1 MITLGVLKVLKMFYI
16 ISIMAYS
23 RSGYNW
29 RNEVIEEEKIVK
41 DVNEVKQRENGAG
54 CGTAIASLISG
65 AVVTVIICIIAL
77 MIGAE
82 LFIELPAA
90 ACIGFMIAGITRA
103 ALNNVIGV
111 LLSIT
116 SFFIGTMSY
125 WYLLNY
131 INNKHYS
138 SAFLAEH
145 DMMIWGLLI
154 TIPIWLVASFSLYVT
169 ACEKVGEDDSN

>member
-1 MITLGVLKVLKMFYI
+1 MIIHI
-16 ISIMAYS
+16 I
-23 RSGYNW
+23 
-29 RNEVIEEEKIVK
+29 
-41 DVNEVKQRENGAG
+41 
-54 CGTAIASLISG
+54 TAFVIASR
-65 AVVTVIICIIAL
+65 VVD
-77 MIGAE
+77 
-82 LFIELPAA
+82 
-90 ACIGFMIAGITRA
+90 
-103 ALNNVIGV
+103 VIGV

-145 DMMIWGLLI
+145 GMMIWGLLI

>member
-1 MITLGVLKVLKMFYI
+1 M
-16 ISIMAYS
+16 
-23 RSGYNW
+23 
-29 RNEVIEEEKIVK
+29 EEEKIVK
-41 DVNEVKQRENGAG
+41 DVNEVKHRENGAG

-116 SFFIGTMSY
+116 SFLSALCRIG
-125 WYLLNY
+125 
-131 INNKHYS
+131 I
-138 SAFLAEH
+138 
-145 DMMIWGLLI
+145 
-154 TIPIWLVASFSLYVT
+154 
-169 ACEKVGEDDSN
+169 C

>member
-1 MITLGVLKVLKMFYI
+1 M
-16 ISIMAYS
+16 
-23 RSGYNW
+23 
-29 RNEVIEEEKIVK
+29 EEEKIVK

-116 SFFIGTMSY
+116 SFLSALCRIG
-125 WYLLNY
+125 
-131 INNKHYS
+131 I
-138 SAFLAEH
+138 
-145 DMMIWGLLI
+145 
-154 TIPIWLVASFSLYVT
+154 
-169 ACEKVGEDDSN
+169 C

>member
-1 MITLGVLKVLKMFYI
+1 M
-16 ISIMAYS
+16 
-23 RSGYNW
+23 
-29 RNEVIEEEKIVK
+29 EEEKIVK

-131 INNKHYS
+131 INNKQDRKS
-138 SAFLAEH
+138 
-145 DMMIWGLLI
+145 
-154 TIPIWLVASFSLYVT
+154 VV
-169 ACEKVGEDDSN
+169 

>member
-1 MITLGVLKVLKMFYI
+1 M
-16 ISIMAYS
+16 
-23 RSGYNW
+23 
-29 RNEVIEEEKIVK
+29 EEEKIVK

-82 LFIELPAA
+82 LFIGLPAA

-145 DMMIWGLLI
+145 GMMIWGLLI